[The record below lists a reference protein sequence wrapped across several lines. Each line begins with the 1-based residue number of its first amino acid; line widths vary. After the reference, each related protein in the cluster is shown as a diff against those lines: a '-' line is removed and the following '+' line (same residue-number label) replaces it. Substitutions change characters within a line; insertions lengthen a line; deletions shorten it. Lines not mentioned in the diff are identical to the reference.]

1 MYCVKKVTEDL
12 TWVGSNDRRLA
23 LFEGVYQV
31 PRGVSYNSYLLTDE
45 KTVLLDTVD
54 KSVTRV
60 FFENLAHVLG
70 GRKLDYLIVHHME
83 PDHSAAIEEVLLHYP
98 EVTVLCNQKT
108 AKMMAR
114 FVAAPLEQRLKVV
127 AQGETLCTGRH
138 TLTFVDAPMVHW
150 PEVMMSYDLTDKIL
164 FSADAFGTFGAI
176 NGAMFA
182 DEVDF
187 ERDYLDEARRY
198 YTNIVGKY
206 GTQVQAI
213 LKKASG
219 LDIQMICPLH
229 GFVWRKNLGDFIAKY
244 QLWSTYT
251 PEVDGVLIAY
261 ASVYGG
267 TENAAEILACR
278 LRDLGIR
285 TVMFDVSVTPAS
297 EIVAAA
303 FQYSHLV
310 FAAPTYNAGIF
321 VTMENL
327 LHDLVAHNL
336 QNRTV
341 ALIENGSWAPTS
353 GKLMRELL
361 SKLKQMT
368 FLDGPLTVPSTVQ
381 DPAGL
386 EALAGQLAA
395 TVKRPSACTPR
406 NVETDPAALFRLTYG
421 LFVLSAKKGQTSSG
435 CIVNTVVQISENPNR
450 VAFSVNKANLT
461 GELLGKDGR
470 FTISVL
476 DQSTPMELIR
486 HFGFQSGRTV
496 DKYDGWA
503 DSAPAGNGV
512 LYLTQCVNAVLAGRV
527 VSSADWGSHILFI
540 GELTEAKVLS
550 DLPSLSYQYYQD
562 HVKPKPPLPD
572 GEKKGFVC
580 KTCGYVY
587 EGDTLP
593 ADFICPLCKHGAED
607 FVPLG

>member
-1 MYCVKKVTEDL
+1 
-12 TWVGSNDRRLA
+12 
-23 LFEGVYQV
+23 
-31 PRGVSYNSYLLTDE
+31 
-45 KTVLLDTVD
+45 
-54 KSVTRV
+54 
-60 FFENLAHVLG
+60 
-70 GRKLDYLIVHHME
+70 
-83 PDHSAAIEEVLLHYP
+83 
-98 EVTVLCNQKT
+98 
-108 AKMMAR
+108 
-114 FVAAPLEQRLKVV
+114 
-127 AQGETLCTGRH
+127 
-138 TLTFVDAPMVHW
+138 
-150 PEVMMSYDLTDKIL
+150 
-164 FSADAFGTFGAI
+164 
-176 NGAMFA
+176 
-182 DEVDF
+182 
-187 ERDYLDEARRY
+187 
-198 YTNIVGKY
+198 
-206 GTQVQAI
+206 
-213 LKKASG
+213 
-219 LDIQMICPLH
+219 
-229 GFVWRKNLGDFIAKY
+229 
-244 QLWSTYT
+244 
-251 PEVDGVLIAY
+251 
-261 ASVYGG
+261 
-267 TENAAEILACR
+267 
-278 LRDLGIR
+278 
-285 TVMFDVSVTPAS
+285 MFDVSVTPAS

-435 CIVNTVVQISENPNR
+435 CIINTVVQISENPNR